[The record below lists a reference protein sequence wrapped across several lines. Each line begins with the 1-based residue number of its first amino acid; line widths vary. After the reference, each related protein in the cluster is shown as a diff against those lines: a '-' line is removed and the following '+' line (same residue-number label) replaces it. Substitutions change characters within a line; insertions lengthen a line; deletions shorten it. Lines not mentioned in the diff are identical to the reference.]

1 MSANG
6 GLKLGKRKILF
17 LCTGN
22 SCRSQMAEGFAHQMG
37 WDAYSA
43 GTKSETQ
50 VNPFAIN
57 VMAEIGVDIS
67 HHVAEP
73 ISKYLNENFDIVA
86 TLCDN
91 ARETCLVFTDRSDH
105 QIHHGFEDA
114 ADATGSDGEIT
125 KVYRRIRDEIR
136 DWVIELKEEFN
147 LK

>member
-43 GTKSETQ
+43 GTKPETQ
-50 VNPFAIN
+50 VNPFAVK
-57 VMAEIGVDIS
+57 VMAEIGIDIAQ
-67 HHVAEP
+67 HTPEP
-73 ISKYLNENFDIVA
+73 ISKYLDENFDIVA

-91 ARETCLVFTDRSDH
+91 ARETCSIFTGASDR
-105 QIHHGFEDA
+105 QIHNGFIDP
-114 ADATGSDGEIT
+114 ADATGSDGKIT
-125 KVYRRIRDEIR
+125 EVYRQVRDEIR
-136 DWVIELKEEFN
+136 EWMAELREV
-147 LK
+147 